1 MHYLGGAMSAATSFG
16 EQLRRLR
23 ESAGLTQEELA
34 ERAGLTGKG
43 IGALERGVRRHPYP
57 HTVRALA
64 DALELSATERAALT
78 VLLPRRGSGV
88 TPVPEPPDPPVVAP
102 RTPLPPLPL
111 QSTELI
117 GREQEFAA
125 AQELLADRSV
135 RLLTLTGPGGVGK
148 TRLAVQL
155 ALTLHERFSRGV
167 AFVDLAPL
175 RDPALV
181 LAQIGRSLGLG
192 EASERSVP
200 KEVAR
205 LLAGQSLLLLLDN
218 LEQVLA
224 AANDLRDL
232 LEQVPGLTILATSRE
247 PLRLRWEHELPL
259 LPLAV
264 PARGQGTDTADL
276 AAVPAVALF
285 VRYAQTNQPN
295 FALSAANATVVA
307 ALCRR
312 LDGLPLALELAA
324 AWVRLLPLPTLLAR
338 LDRSLALLAGGPRD
352 LPARQQTLRGT
363 LDWSHD
369 LLAPAEQRLFRRL
382 APFVSG
388 WTLGAAEA
396 VVAGPDLPQDD
407 LLEHLGRL
415 VDRSLVQALTAG
427 EVTRYRFLET
437 VRQYAQER
445 LAASGEDAAL
455 QAQHAA
461 WCLALAEE
469 AENGLTGPQQ
479 SVWLARLEQEHDNLR
494 AALGWSF
501 AEGDPTAGLWIA
513 VAIGR
518 FWQYH
523 AHVREG
529 RDWLLRGLAAPDLA
543 LMLRARALAVAG
555 WLTRV
560 SDDLAA
566 ATALLEESLIL
577 QRDLADPDLLSD
589 TLDTLGDAAYF
600 SGDHARARVIHEE
613 SLALRRGRGD
623 QWGVAMSL
631 NSLGWVTL
639 AQGEHDHARAL
650 LDEALALTRTLGDR
664 RGIAMIL
671 GSQGLVAL
679 DRAEPL
685 AAHAVLTQSL
695 RLFHALGNPLDV
707 ILQLIGLAATASLLG
722 QDERAARLYGAVE
735 RQWTLAEL
743 GDLSKLFWQ
752 IYYGPPLAAARAR
765 LGDAAWAAGRAAGQA
780 LSLGDAVT
788 EALSAVQ

>member
-1 MHYLGGAMSAATSFG
+1 MDTATSFG

-64 DALELSATERAALT
+64 DALELSADERAAL
-78 VLLPRRGSGV
+78 VALLPRRGSPGAD
-88 TPVPEPPDPPVVAP
+88 PSPAPSGPPSPTA
-102 RTPLPPLPL
+102 RPLPPLPV
-111 QSTELI
+111 QPTGLI
-117 GREQEFAA
+117 GRERERDAA
-125 AQELLADRSV
+125 RRLLETDAV
-135 RLLTLTGPGGVGK
+135 RLLTFTGPGGVGK

-155 ALTLHERFSRGV
+155 ATDAHGRFSRGV

-181 LAQIGRSLGLG
+181 LAQIGRAVGVG
-192 EASERSVP
+192 ETSERSVP
-200 KEVAR
+200 EDMAR
-205 LLAGQSLLLLLDN
+205 LLAGHSILLLLDN
-218 LEQVLA
+218 MEHLLGA
-224 AANDLRDL
+224 ATDIGEL
-232 LEQVPGLTILATSRE
+232 LERVPGVTILATSRE
-247 PLRLRWEHELPL
+247 PLRLRWEHEFPL
-259 LPLAV
+259 LPLPV
-264 PARGQGTDTADL
+264 PERGRGADS
-276 AAVPAVALF
+276 AALSTVPAVALF
-285 VRYAQTNQPN
+285 VRYAQATLPN
-295 FALSAANATVVA
+295 FVLSAANATVVA
-307 ALCRR
+307 ELCRR

-369 LLAPAEQRLFRRL
+369 LLDPAEQILFRRL

-388 WTLGAAEA
+388 WTLQAAES
-396 VVAGPDLPQDD
+396 VVVGQELPQDT
-407 LLEHLGRL
+407 LLGHLSGL
-415 VDRSLVQALTAG
+415 VERSLVQTIAAG

-445 LAASGEDAAL
+445 LAASGEAPAL
-455 QAQHAA
+455 RARHAA

-469 AENGLTGPQQ
+469 AEAGLTGPQQ
-479 SVWLARLEQEHDNLR
+479 AVWLTRLEQEHDNLR

-501 AEGDPTAGLWIA
+501 AEGDPAIGLRIG
-513 VAIGR
+513 VALGR

-523 AHVREG
+523 AHVKEG
-529 RDWLLRGLAAPDLA
+529 SEWLLRGLATPDLA
-543 LMLRARALAVAG
+543 PILRAKALAVAG
-555 WLTRV
+555 WLMRV

-566 ATALLEESLIL
+566 ATALLEESLLL

-600 SGDHARARVIHEE
+600 SGDHARARAIHEE
-613 SLALRRGRGD
+613 SLALRRGLGD
-623 QWGVAMSL
+623 RWGVAMSL

-639 AQGEHDHARAL
+639 AQGEHDRAATL
-650 LDEALALTRTLGDR
+650 LDEALALTRDLDDR
-664 RGIAMIL
+664 RGMAMIL

-679 DRAEPL
+679 DRADPD
-685 AAHAVLTQSL
+685 AAQAVLMESL
-695 RLFHALGNPLDV
+695 QLFYALGNPLDV
-707 ILQLIGLAATASLLG
+707 ILQLLGLAAAASLLG
-722 QDERAARLYGAVE
+722 HDLRAARLYGAAE
-735 RQWTLAEL
+735 RQWALADL
-743 GDLSKLFWQ
+743 GNLDKLFWQ

-765 LGDAAWAAGRAAGQA
+765 LGEGGWAAAHAAGQA
-780 LSLGDAVT
+780 LPLDEVVA
-788 EALSAVQ
+788 EALDEAI